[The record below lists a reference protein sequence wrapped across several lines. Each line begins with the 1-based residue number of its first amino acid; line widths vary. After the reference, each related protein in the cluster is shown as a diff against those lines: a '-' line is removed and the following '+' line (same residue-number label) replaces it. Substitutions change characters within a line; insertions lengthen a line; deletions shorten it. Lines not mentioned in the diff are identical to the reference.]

1 MQLVLYDHA
10 DQRVDLYP
18 LTLTRP
24 IADLR
29 VGILTIAEKWAKRL
43 SLAHSYWTAVYLQK
57 KYPLAL
63 AAQEE
68 ELLVV
73 SSHICPDNNLC
84 AVIMRLKQG
93 ERLVDGQGLIAVRIN
108 RRDFHLG
115 LKNGFA
121 AYLTVPYEGHYTR
134 IQYPEDIFTHNGDE
148 IQKDFQLL
156 TTGRRSAELDDTVTV
171 LGSNLFVEEGVQATC
186 CTINT
191 LKGPVYLGKHSEIWE
206 GALIRG
212 PFALGE
218 NAQVKMGAKIYGN
231 VTVGPGSRVG
241 GELNTSVIWGNS
253 SKGHEG
259 YLGSSVMGEW
269 CNWGADTNT
278 SNLKNNYK
286 NVKLY
291 HYPSKAYRDTGLQFC
306 GMIMADHAKSA
317 INTAF
322 NTGTVIGGAAN
333 VFGAVMPPK
342 FIPDFSW
349 GLGEQAEIYLIDKMF
364 ETAKLVFAH
373 RNRNFDTIEQD
384 ILREIY
390 NVTQSRKIFN
400 NE

>member
-10 DQRVDLYP
+10 DQRVGLYP

-24 IADLR
+24 VANLR

-43 SLAHSYWTAVYLQK
+43 SLTYSYWTAAYLQE
-57 KYPLAL
+57 KYLL

-68 ELLVV
+68 DVLVI
-73 SSHICPDNNLC
+73 SSHICPDDHLC
-84 AVIMRLKQG
+84 QAIDQLKQG
-93 ERLVDGQGLIAVRIN
+93 ERLLCGQELIAARIH
-108 RRDFHLG
+108 RDDLDLG
-115 LKNGFA
+115 EVDGFA
-121 AYLTVPYEGHYTR
+121 AYAPIVYDHHYTR
-134 IQYPEDIFTHNGDE
+134 IQYPEDIFTYNGSE

-156 TTGRRSAELDDTVTV
+156 TAGRSSANLDDTVTV
-171 LGSNLFVEEGVQATC
+171 LGNNLFVEEGVQATC

-191 LKGPVYLGKHSEIWE
+191 LKGPVYLGKNSEIWE
-206 GALIRG
+206 GALVRG

-218 NAQVKMGAKIYGN
+218 NAQVKMGTKIYGN

-241 GELNTSVIWGNS
+241 GELNTCVIWGNS

-291 HYPSKAYRDTGLQFC
+291 HYPSNAYRDTGLQFC

-322 NTGTVIGGAAN
+322 NTGTVIGVAAN
-333 VFGAVMPPK
+333 VFGAIMPPK
-342 FIPDFSW
+342 FVPDFSW
-349 GLGEQAEIYLIDKMF
+349 GVGEQAKIYLIDKMF

-390 NVTQSRKIFN
+390 NITQSKKI
-400 NE
+400 